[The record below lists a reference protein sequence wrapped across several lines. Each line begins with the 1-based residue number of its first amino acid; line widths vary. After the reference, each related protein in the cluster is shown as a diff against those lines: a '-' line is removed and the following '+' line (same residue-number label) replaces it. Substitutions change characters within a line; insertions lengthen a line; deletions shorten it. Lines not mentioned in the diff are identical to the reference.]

1 MSLSPHSIS
10 YFDLQ
15 KKYFTYTNKEMPAPV
30 GFNSS
35 ARMPGV
41 YDAIKQLQSNTG
53 HTYLV
58 GGAVRTLH
66 HMNQEKDH
74 MNHKEDEEGKSGF
87 GNFLVT
93 DPHESTWH
101 HTYQKMNDDGKCQ
114 GSIILDVLCVLASIL
129 VIVLLFGVFSF
140 SF

>member
-1 MSLSPHSIS
+1 
-10 YFDLQ
+10 
-15 KKYFTYTNKEMPAPV
+15 MPAPV
-30 GFNSS
+30 GFSSS

-66 HMNQEKDH
+66 HMNQEKEH
-74 MNHKEDEEGKSGF
+74 MNQKEENDEEGKGF

-101 HTYQKMNDDGKCQ
+101 HTYQKLNDDKCP

-129 VIVLLFGVFSF
+129 VLVLLFGVFSF

>member
-1 MSLSPHSIS
+1 
-10 YFDLQ
+10 
-15 KKYFTYTNKEMPAPV
+15 MPAPV

-35 ARMPGV
+35 TRMPGV
-41 YDAIKQLQSNTG
+41 YDAIKQLRSNTG

-58 GGAVRTLH
+58 GAAVRTLH
-66 HMNQEKDH
+66 HMNQEKEH
-74 MNHKEDEEGKSGF
+74 MNQKEDKEEGKGF

-101 HTYQKMNDDGKCQ
+101 HAYQKINYDDKCP

-129 VIVLLFGVFSF
+129 FLVLLFGVFSF